1 MINLYL
7 ANIFMS
13 IAEIK
18 KSGGTRADKDFRSN
32 LVTAAR
38 TIRDNPESIE
48 KTYRS
53 GQLKKLPGMNGPAY
67 ELLVEYI
74 ETGTIKLYEELK
86 SEYDEGL
93 MEFIRISGFDK
104 RRLFAIYDG
113 LGVKNIEELKEKI
126 NSKDIEDISKKISD
140 IMTAAGLSK
149 SRDDGRFYVERL
161 KYSLDYVESI
171 KGLYPR
177 WQIELFLNE
186 IIESLYRIK
195 DIEKVAVVG
204 SLRRKKPFVK
214 DIDILI
220 LPRFNDKFFNSSR
233 SLELIKEIKTLGFI
247 KRFKGSDIRPQ
258 SISGGFETVYGV
270 DVEFILSSYNN
281 WAADLLYTTGSGEHV
296 KELEKIAGE
305 KGLVEN
311 GRIKNI
317 SFSDSL
323 SGAKAVDF
331 MLNDDDGHS
340 FEEPIYNRLGLQYIP
355 PELRENIGEIEL
367 AAGHMLP
374 ILVKMED
381 IKGDFHVHS
390 TWSDGIISIDDM
402 IERIQRYNYE
412 YLAISDHSVSNY
424 FGRGLDNKRIEEKM
438 EYVSKL
444 KSRFKDFRFLMGS
457 EIDINGAGKFDYPD
471 EIIRKLDI
479 AIASIHSSFLN
490 SKDENTARAVSAVKN
505 KYIDIIAHPTGVVF
519 GNRAPY
525 LIDIDRLI
533 VAAARYNKAL
543 EINSY
548 YLRMDLNE
556 QNARKA
562 SKMGVKLS
570 INTDS
575 HRPNNMDMIR
585 LGVDIARRAGLE
597 KKDILNTLSLE
608 ELEEWKKQRISC
620 IKD

>member
-1 MINLYL
+1 
-7 ANIFMS
+7 MS

-53 GQLKKLPGMNGPAY
+53 GRLEKLPGMNGPAY

-86 SEYDEGL
+86 SEYDESL

-113 LGVKNIEELKEKI
+113 LGVKNIEELKEEI
-126 NSKDIEDISKKISD
+126 NSKNIEDISKKISD
-140 IMTAAGLSK
+140 IMTAAGPGK
-149 SRDDGRFYVERL
+149 SRDNGRFYVERL
-161 KYSLDYVESI
+161 RHSLDYVESI

-177 WQIELFLNE
+177 WQIEIFLGE
-186 IIESLYRIK
+186 IIESLYKIK
-195 DIEKVAVVG
+195 DIEKVVVTG

-220 LPRFNDKFFNSSR
+220 LPIFNDKFFNSPR
-233 SLELIKEIKTLGFI
+233 SMELIKEIKTLGFV
-247 KRFKGSDIRPQ
+247 KKFKGSDIRSQ
-258 SISGGFETVYGV
+258 SISGRFETVYGV
-270 DVEFILSSYNN
+270 DVEFILSSHNN
-281 WAADLLYTTGSGEHV
+281 WAVDLLYTTGSREHI

-305 KGLVEN
+305 KGQIEG

-317 SFSDSL
+317 SFSDSS
-323 SGAKAVDF
+323 SGAEEVDF
-331 MLNDDDGHS
+331 MLDNGS
-340 FEEPIYNRLGLQYIP
+340 GFEEPIYDRLGLQYIP
-355 PELRENIGEIEL
+355 PELRENTGEIEL

-374 ILVKMED
+374 VLIKMED

-402 IERIQRYNYE
+402 IERIKKYNYE

-438 EYVSKL
+438 EYVSEL
-444 KSRFKDFRFLMGS
+444 KSRFRDFRFLMGS

-479 AIASIHSSFLN
+479 AIGSMHSSFLN

-533 VAAARYNKAL
+533 VAAAGYNKAL

-562 SKMGVKLS
+562 SKMGAKLA

-597 KKDILNTLSLE
+597 KKDVINTLSYK
-608 ELEEWKKQRISC
+608 ELEEWKKQRMSN

>member
-1 MINLYL
+1 
-7 ANIFMS
+7 MS

-18 KSGGTRADKDFRSN
+18 KSGRTGADKNLRSN
-32 LVTAAR
+32 LITAAR

-53 GQLKKLPGMNGPAY
+53 GHLKKLPGMEGPAY
-67 ELLVEYI
+67 ELLVEYM
-74 ETGTIKLYEELK
+74 ETGAIKMFEELK
-86 SEYDEGL
+86 SDYDASL
-93 MEFIRISGFDK
+93 IEFIRISGFDK

-113 LGVKNIEELKEKI
+113 LGVKNIEELREKLNSKNVKDIKDISEKI
-126 NSKDIEDISKKISD
+126 SGIIAD
-140 IMTAAGLSK
+140 AGLSK
-149 SRDDGRFYVERL
+149 GIDDGRFYVERL

-177 WQIELFLNE
+177 WQIELFLGE
-186 IIESLYRIK
+186 IAGSLYKIK
-195 DIEKVAVVG
+195 DIEKVTVTG

-220 LPRFNDKFFNSSR
+220 LPRFNDKIFDSSR
-233 SLELIKEIKTLGFI
+233 SLKLIEEIKTLGFI
-247 KRFKGSDIRPQ
+247 KKFKGSDIRPQ
-258 SISGGFETVYGV
+258 SISGRFETAYGV
-270 DVEFILSSYNN
+270 DVEFILSSHNN
-281 WAADLLYTTGSGEHV
+281 WAVDLLYTTGSREHI
-296 KELEKIAGE
+296 KELEKVAGE
-305 KGLVEN
+305 KGLIED

-317 SFSDSL
+317 GFSDSP
-323 SGAKAVDF
+323 SGAKTGDF
-331 MLNDDDGHS
+331 LTDDWSVDDGQR
-340 FEEPIYNRLGLQYIP
+340 FEEPFYSRLGLQYIP
-355 PELRENIGEIEL
+355 PELRENRGEIEL
-367 AAGHMLP
+367 AARHMLP
-374 ILVKMED
+374 VLVKMED

-402 IERIQRYNYE
+402 IERIKKYNYE
-412 YLAISDHSVSNY
+412 YLAISDHSISNY
-424 FGRGLDNKRIEEKM
+424 FGRGLDNKRVIEKM
-438 EYVSKL
+438 SYISEL
-444 KSRFKDFRFLMGS
+444 KSGFKDFRFLMGS
-457 EIDINGAGKFDYPD
+457 EIDINAVDKFDYPD

-479 AIASIHSSFLN
+479 AIGSMHSSFLN

-505 KYIDIIAHPTGVVF
+505 KYIDLIAHPTGVVF

-533 VAAARYNKAL
+533 DAAARYDKAL

-548 YLRMDLNE
+548 YLRMDLDE

-562 SKMGVKLS
+562 SSMGVKLA

-585 LGVDIARRAGLE
+585 LGVDVARRAGLE
-597 KKDILNTLSLE
+597 KKDVLNTLTLE

-620 IKD
+620 IKG